1 MAEVGSRFATE
12 RNRSKTSASR
22 ASPLAGCLSCFG
34 GDIADSVV
42 LHVNWIHMGC
52 PLDSER
58 WPSCSRSEAGWF
70 QGLWYEAVHQL
81 LRGAARCT
89 LHELCGR
96 RETSRKPAGK
106 SDEDGRPCRPMCQ
119 CTLTGGFFVHTSPAK
134 LCSLLLWCLATID
147 SCFIQT
153 VIFP

>member
-1 MAEVGSRFATE
+1 MKANICVVMAEVGSRCATE

-22 ASPLAGCLSCFG
+22 ASPLAGCLSCSA

-58 WPSCSRSEAGWF
+58 WPSCSRSEAGWS
-70 QGLWYEAVHQL
+70 QGLWYEAFHQL

-89 LHELCGR
+89 NSADGEGHPENQQASL
-96 RETSRKPAGK
+96 TKM
-106 SDEDGRPCRPMCQ
+106 EDRAVPCVNV
-119 CTLTGGFFVHTSPAK
+119 L
-134 LCSLLLWCLATID
+134 
-147 SCFIQT
+147 
-153 VIFP
+153 